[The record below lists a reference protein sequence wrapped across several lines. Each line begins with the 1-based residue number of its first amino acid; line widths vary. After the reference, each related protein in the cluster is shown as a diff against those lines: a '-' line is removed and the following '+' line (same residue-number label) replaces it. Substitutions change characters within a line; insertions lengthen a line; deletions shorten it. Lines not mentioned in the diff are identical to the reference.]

1 MIAKSKRQKKSGSR
15 REDLFFQVIF
25 VLLFIFFISYLIIS
39 NYRIIKKRGELSKR
53 IESLTEEIQMLEN
66 EKQRLEAGIS
76 ETQKDVY
83 WEERVREQGYVKGG
97 EQQVVVLGPESAQK
111 EETVSEKSFIQ
122 EIVEVV
128 KDFFNKIIN
137 KD

>member
-83 WEERVREQGYVKGG
+83 WEERVREQGYVKEG

-122 EIVEVV
+122 EILEVV